1 MVVSYGAGNSSIFF
15 YFHFRS
21 YLSSGSSKTMYVNT
35 LAMYEAYGLC
45 SPSSVPSIS
54 RAAETGEQPFL

>member
-1 MVVSYGAGNSSIFF
+1 
-15 YFHFRS
+15 
-21 YLSSGSSKTMYVNT
+21 MYVNT

-54 RAAETGEQPFL
+54 RAAETGEQPFLQSS